1 MHAAQARNRSL
12 TSEGIGTRGGPETC
26 LNNLRGRVMK
36 LYLLYLLITAIAV
49 LAHLGARKTAAS
61 ETDEAAV

>member
-1 MHAAQARNRSL
+1 
-12 TSEGIGTRGGPETC
+12 
-26 LNNLRGRVMK
+26 MK

>member
-1 MHAAQARNRSL
+1 
-12 TSEGIGTRGGPETC
+12 
-26 LNNLRGRVMK
+26 MK

-61 ETDEAAV
+61 ETDKAAV